1 MQAATSSLG
10 AGRVTPV
17 PVERVPAPP
26 VALPPSIRV
35 VDQVEI
41 SPVARAQ
48 SEIAAVGGVAVSQ
61 EFEHLSVIIGEKEP
75 NLAIKAA
82 MVEMAV
88 HWITQRRLET
98 FRAEHIPSG
107 QAVSERTAA
116 AIARAKE
123 RGLPNTPEDRQTL
136 GERFPN
142 AFSAALDGSTTVSG
156 GTLQTADG
164 QRVGFSLSVGASGDA
179 SAPAAPDGGLLL
191 PFGGTADA
199 IASRRYAFTVDV
211 SGPGVEGIAVWEH
224 TAAGAALAAV
234 GVPGAGLALVADSA
248 SPAATTGA

>member
-35 VDQVEI
+35 VDPVEI

-48 SEIAAVGGVAVSQ
+48 SEIAAAGGVAVSQ

-75 NLAIKAA
+75 NLELKAA

-98 FRAEHIPSG
+98 FRAAHTPTGE
-107 QAVSERTAA
+107 AVSEKTAA
-116 AIARAKE
+116 AVARAKE
-123 RGLPNTPEDRQTL
+123 RGLPNTPEDRRTL
-136 GERFPN
+136 GERFPS
-142 AFSAALDGSTTVSG
+142 AFSSALDGSTTVSG

-164 QRVGFSLSVGASGDA
+164 QRVGFSLSVAASGDA
-179 SAPAAPDGGLLL
+179 TAPAAPDGGLLL

-199 IASRRYAFTVDV
+199 VASRRFAFTVDV
-211 SGPGVEGIAVWEH
+211 AGPGVGDIAVWEH
-224 TAAGAALAAV
+224 TAAGASLAAV
-234 GVPGAGLALVADSA
+234 GVPGAGLALVGD
-248 SPAATTGA
+248 AAG